1 MRILSREDL
10 DRQLVKSSTCT
21 VIIPEFELT
30 IPPSKGQLTTVEGLL
45 RDVVSDLGAD
55 QPLRRVQAEEAYE
68 KIQKIIDGFKEILAD
83 DSDEEGGTGG
93 PVKKASEKDLPMK
106 PFTVRLD
113 DPAGNS
119 FVEFMGSMSDPK
131 WNLRTYRRTKEQN
144 VELGLVAPDDV
155 AADAKRLD
163 SKEQA
168 DEVIGGGLEGANEE
182 IFIFPGTCSSCGAPL
197 DTLMKKVNIP
207 YFKVCITH

>member
-83 DSDEEGGTGG
+83 DSDEEGTGG

-163 SKEQA
+163 SKEQV

-207 YFKVCITH
+207 YFKVCRIH